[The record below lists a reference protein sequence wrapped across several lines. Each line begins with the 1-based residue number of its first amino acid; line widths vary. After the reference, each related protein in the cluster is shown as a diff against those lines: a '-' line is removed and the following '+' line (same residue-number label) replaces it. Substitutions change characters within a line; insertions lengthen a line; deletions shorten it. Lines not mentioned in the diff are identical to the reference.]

1 MDLNDDT
8 MTRGK
13 MRSPS
18 SIAEILRHP
27 AKPPGVEPPPGPPKA
42 EVGDPG
48 GGPESFDPESTDYKA
63 YGRPGNKTLPSLRII
78 LKDGSEHG
86 GHYAD
91 LATAYP
97 GGSEFVPSAPGGTGN
112 VIRLLFAGQGC
123 PFLVVISGIRL
134 RRVWELLM
142 GHLTP
147 WIYELPP
154 GTAFA
159 GDDEPVI
166 RAITFE
172 PVKI

>member
-8 MTRGK
+8 LTRGK

-18 SIAEILRHP
+18 AIAEVLRHP
-27 AKPPGVEPPPGPPKA
+27 GRPKPEGEEEPPSA
-42 EVGDPG
+42 RESG

-63 YGRPGNKTLPSLRII
+63 YGRPGNKTIPSLRII
-78 LKDGSEHG
+78 LKDGSERG

-97 GGSEFVPSAPGGTGN
+97 GGTEFVPAAPGGKGN
-112 VIRLLFAGQGC
+112 VIKLLFAGQGC
-123 PFLVVISGIRL
+123 PFQVIISGIRL
-134 RRVWELLM
+134 RRVWELIM

-154 GTAFA
+154 GAGFV

-166 RAITFE
+166 RSITFE